1 MPSDGN
7 ESDFRRVLYGML
19 MMLCSAIIGEDVMG
33 MRRDGM
39 GWVKSGDATGEC
51 LFNRV
56 LPGMVRG

>member
-7 ESDFRRVLYGML
+7 ESDFRRVLYGIL
-19 MMLCSAIIGEDVMG
+19 MMLCSAIIGEDVMRCGG
-33 MRRDGM
+33 MR
-39 GWVKSGDATGEC
+39 WIESGDATGEC